1 MYSKYELYLS
11 VLPVNQIKQIINV
24 IHDYSRNLK
33 KKTFSVKKRVRFPL
47 LKIAG
52 NLNLHI
58 SVFHSSN
65 L

>member
-33 KKTFSVKKRVRFPL
+33 KKRFLSKRE
-47 LKIAG
+47 
-52 NLNLHI
+52 
-58 SVFHSSN
+58 
-65 L
+65 